1 MKLKFETIFR
11 SYIFI
16 LVIFLLWS
24 GWSSAQEATNVTAR
38 PEARDTGGSIIR
50 IPSVIQPPRTLLTFG
65 LDRVEALQPE
75 LFGNPRWQYLAA
87 LIYIVL
93 AFYAAKLVD
102 YITRVWLRKWAA
114 KSQSKFDD
122 LLIDLLDGPMKLV
135 VFLIFLHIGLSV
147 FRWPPLVE
155 RNLDKA
161 LSLIVVGVITFVALK
176 SVDLSLGYWRI
187 RTAGEDKAFNEQLVP
202 LLSKSIKVFV
212 LVVAF
217 LYVCENVFQKD
228 IKALIA
234 SLSIG
239 GLAIGL
245 AAQDT
250 LANLFGAVAV
260 FVDKPFRIGDFI
272 KLPDIEGVVEA
283 IGLRSTRVR
292 NLDGHLIT
300 VPNKMMGNTA
310 ITNVARRTSI
320 RTVTNFGLTY
330 DMSAAKMREALA
342 ILDDVFNKH
351 PMTRETIISFNRFAD
366 SALNIQ
372 VVHFWNGTDAKAQLA
387 DLQELNL
394 AVKERF
400 EAAKINFAFP
410 TQTLYLKQD
419 SNWRL
424 EPVAHDQKSS
434 SQAGSQS

>member
-1 MKLKFETIFR
+1 MKLKFESFFR
-11 SYIFI
+11 GYIFV
-16 LVIFLLWS
+16 LVVFLLWS
-24 GWSSAQEATNVTAR
+24 CWSSAQEATNAPAVVETPAAN
-38 PEARDTGGSIIR
+38 ESAIR
-50 IPSVIQPPRTLLTFG
+50 LPSVIPPPRTWLTFG
-65 LDRVEALQPE
+65 LDRIEALQPE

-87 LIYIVL
+87 LIYMVL
-93 AFYAAKLVD
+93 AFYAAKLID
-102 YITRVWLRKWAA
+102 YITRVWLRRWAA
-114 KSQSKFDD
+114 KTESKLDD

-147 FRWPPLVE
+147 FRWPPPVE
-155 RNLDKA
+155 RSLDKG
-161 LSLIVVGVITFVALK
+161 LSLVVICVITYVLLK

-187 RTAGEDKAFNEQLVP
+187 RMAGDDKSFNEQLVP
-202 LLSKSIKVFV
+202 LISKSIKVFI

-217 LYVCENVFQKD
+217 LFICENVFQKD

-272 KLPDIEGVVEA
+272 KLPDIEGVVES

-310 ITNVARRTSI
+310 ITNVARRPTI
-320 RTVTNFGLTY
+320 RTVMNLGLTY
-330 DMSAAKMREALA
+330 DTSTAKMREALA
-342 ILDDVFNKH
+342 ILDEIFSRH

-372 VVHFWNGTDAKAQLA
+372 VVHFWNGTDPKAQLA

-400 EAAKINFAFP
+400 ESAKINFAFP

-419 SNWRL
+419 SDWRIH
-424 EPVAHDQKSS
+424 PPADTQKSS
-434 SQAGSQS
+434 S